1 MKLSACVWSVYI
13 VQLLFFLICTKEHS
27 QNDRLLNIS
36 LLQKHKAKHY
46 RHGNLWY
53 VTNHILKALEKNH
66 KSMQFFKISIHLSIS
81 FAFLKS
87 K

>member
-36 LLQKHKAKHY
+36 LLQKHNKKGIIDMVIY
-46 RHGNLWY
+46 GMLLI
-53 VTNHILKALEKNH
+53 T
-66 KSMQFFKISIHLSIS
+66 F
-81 FAFLKS
+81 
-87 K
+87 

>member
-13 VQLLFFLICTKEHS
+13 VQLFFFLICTKEHS

-36 LLQKHKAKHY
+36 LLQKHNKKGIIDMVIY
-46 RHGNLWY
+46 
-53 VTNHILKALEKNH
+53 TNHILKALEKNH
-66 KSMQFFKISIHLSIS
+66 KSMQFFKISLHLNIS

-87 K
+87 R